1 MENQQ
6 TEERLATLFA
16 KNKTME
22 GSGAAQ
28 DGADEPYL
36 SVNEGLTTDT
46 AITTDMDGED
56 VATRAEGTQAA
67 SEDEQ
72 DPQGILSDP
81 EEETPAGI
89 ASSEEEEP
97 EHQAQDANAQPDA
110 SATP

>member
-1 MENQQ
+1 M
-6 TEERLATLFA
+6 
-16 KNKTME
+16 
-22 GSGAAQ
+22 
-28 DGADEPYL
+28 
-36 SVNEGLTTDT
+36 NEGLTTDT